1 MLYENPKDRW
11 EQMLNV
17 IACIGK
23 EMRVLL
29 NTAITVFKG
38 SSSSEDGASGR
49 VPAPKAGDQDKV
61 LKGDG
66 TWTDISETYAK
77 KSDLSSHTH
86 SYTTLTDKPN
96 IPSKI
101 SQLTN
106 DAGFITGSGTV
117 NHANTASVANRVRV
131 EDVQGLTVGAIN
143 FQKSAGSYT
152 VSASRDAYGRLSGL
166 NLTNSDCNCNCD
178 CNCDCGDSDTDGA

>member
-11 EQMLNV
+11 EQVLNV
-17 IACIGK
+17 IARIGQ
-23 EMRVLL
+23 EMKVLL
-29 NTAITVFKG
+29 NTSLAVFKG
-38 SSSSEDGASGR
+38 SSSSEDGTSGR
-49 VPAPKAGDQDKV
+49 VPAPKAGDQNKV

-66 TWTDISETYAK
+66 TWTDI
-77 KSDLSSHTH
+77 
-86 SYTTLTDKPN
+86 
-96 IPSKI
+96 PSKV
-101 SQLTN
+101 SQLEN

-131 EDVQGLTVGAIN
+131 EDVQGLAVGAID

-166 NLTNSDCNCNCD
+166 NLTTSDCNCNCD
-178 CNCDCGDSDTDGA
+178 CNCDCADSDTDGA